1 MKKILQIFLLLIL
14 IVITLIFYN
23 KYFSSQDVPQ
33 LKVSSNKEN
42 NDNINYKSN
51 LIKNLS
57 YNLDLQDKSKYV
69 IFAEESELLY
79 ESDVELVK
87 MINVTAKFIDKDNN
101 ELIINADKALFNSVS
116 YNTNF
121 NDNVIVKYKDDRIF
135 SENLDLDFTE
145 NMVTIYNDVVYEGV
159 QGLLKTDNVKINL
172 ITKNTEIFMNNL
184 TKKVKGSF
192 KN

>member
-23 KYFSSQDVPQ
+23 KYFSSQDAPQ

-172 ITKNTEIFMNNL
+172 ITKNTEIFMNSL

>member
-23 KYFSSQDVPQ
+23 KYFSSQDAPQ